1 MWEGLDPK
9 QVVDMKIAKSQ
20 EDIGFYVGFL
30 GEHFYHYCYSF
41 GGCCFLLPQSFCPF
55 PAINII

>member
-30 GEHFYHYCYSF
+30 GEHFYHYCYSLVVVVVVF
-41 GGCCFLLPQSFCPF
+41 CFHNHFALFLQ
-55 PAINII
+55 